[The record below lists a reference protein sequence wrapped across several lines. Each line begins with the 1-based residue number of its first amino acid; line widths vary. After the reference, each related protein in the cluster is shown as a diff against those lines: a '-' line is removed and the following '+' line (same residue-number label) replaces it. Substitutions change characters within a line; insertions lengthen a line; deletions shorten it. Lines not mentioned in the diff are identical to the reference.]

1 MSSVNQQVLR
11 LRLENFMPLW
21 NVPFLKVIRQERNKG
36 RSVQPVFQKWQPF
49 NSFLGGVVAIS
60 SLGILS
66 NWSGYELLVAP
77 FGASTVLLFGVPN
90 SPLAQPRNLVLGN
103 LLGAVSVVTFV
114 AFLGTSPLVSG
125 FAVASAIALGQR
137 FRCLHPPAGAVALLG
152 VLSKASPLFVLLPV
166 LSGSLLLLLIAVVFH
181 RISINKSNYP
191 LHWL

>member
-1 MSSVNQQVLR
+1 MKGLLSSLFRFSQKEL
-11 LRLENFMPLW
+11 L
-21 NVPFLKVIRQERNKG
+21 KG
-36 RSVQPVFQKWQPF
+36 RSTQPSFKRWQLIR
-49 NSFLGGVVAIS
+49 SFIGGLIS
-60 SLGILS
+60 ISCLGILS
-66 NWSGYELLVAP
+66 NLSTYPLLIAP
-77 FGASTVLLFGVPN
+77 FGASTVLLFGAPN

-103 LLGAVSVVTFV
+103 LLGAVSAVTFV

-181 RISINKSNYP
+181 RISINKSDYP